1 MSELIV
7 IWGVILPMIGY
18 TGRLCPK
25 GVPFQASGIK
35 KGIEKLKFYGI
46 LKSQ

>member
-1 MSELIV
+1 
-7 IWGVILPMIGY
+7 MIGY

-25 GVPFQASGIK
+25 GVPFQALGIK

-46 LKSQ
+46 VKGQ